1 MYSSSLNE
9 YSSPLQEFRA
19 YSFCSAPVF
28 RSRMSPESLNKL
40 YVASLR
46 GIPNGVNRKVLGL
59 SKTNILEKN
68 EQHGPFES
76 NFREKVLTSVKIL
89 LIEWK
94 KCTSDELNCPSFFS
108 RRKDKK
114 KKKRKKRKRKRK
126 KEKNFEI
133 FAGLF
138 LLEIFVIQTRICISF
153 LFFSLSN
160 FWKINFEKK
169 KKIIVFLQ

>member
-1 MYSSSLNE
+1 
-9 YSSPLQEFRA
+9 
-19 YSFCSAPVF
+19 
-28 RSRMSPESLNKL
+28 MSPESLNKL

-94 KCTSDELNCPSFFS
+94 KCTRRIRLSLLLFS
-108 RRKDKK
+108 SKRQ
-114 KKKRKKRKRKRK
+114 KRKKRKK
-126 KEKNFEI
+126 KIKKKKVTVYNFAI

-138 LLEIFVIQTRICISF
+138 LSEIFVIQTRICTSF
-153 LFFSLSN
+153 FFFPSSN
-160 FWKINFEKK
+160 F
-169 KKIIVFLQ
+169 

>member
-114 KKKRKKRKRKRK
+114 KKKKKK
-126 KEKNFEI
+126 KEKKKKGKKILRSSLGYSCWRSSWSRRESAYPF
-133 FAGLF
+133 F
-138 LLEIFVIQTRICISF
+138 SF
-153 LFFSLSN
+153 LFL
-160 FWKINFEKK
+160 IFERSILKKK